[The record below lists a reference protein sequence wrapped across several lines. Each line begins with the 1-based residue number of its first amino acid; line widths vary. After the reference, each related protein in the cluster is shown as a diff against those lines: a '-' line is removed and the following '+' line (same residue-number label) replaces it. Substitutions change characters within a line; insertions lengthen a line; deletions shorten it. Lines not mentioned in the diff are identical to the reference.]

1 MQFIRELESL
11 NPFRTHPGKLP
22 LSYVLRNMV
31 FDTIFYDVSALK
43 PGEHAEIL
51 RQVNDFDEGGMLV
64 VWPTAEDR
72 RIAYYGTSDALVR
85 DHPDIDAI
93 AIAGVGSSPLGTA
106 ALARQV
112 ADVHGRE
119 VVGVIAG
126 YGAADVVSEALGG
139 WLDFGGRNRARTLFS
154 SMRGATGAQPISSEE
169 ARAAYQVVSDYLL
182 VDEPESNTLVNLL
195 LRQGDKLRLL
205 VGHSKGALNIQN
217 AAYGFDVDHRADG
230 INLDRLRVVTFGCGI
245 TLPKRFPH
253 LEQFVGT
260 QDALGRFN
268 TPSSVTRADGFHWV
282 AGKAHN
288 LNEKNPLH
296 TPLDDLLEEAI
307 AGIPPGGG
315 PTLVGSE
322 RAASA

>member
-1 MQFIRELESL
+1 MQFIRELERL

-31 FDTIFYDVSALK
+31 FDTVFYDVSALK
-43 PGEHAEIL
+43 PGEHADIL

-64 VWPTAEDR
+64 VWPTVETR

-85 DHPDIDAI
+85 DHPDLDAI
-93 AIAGVGSSPLGTA
+93 AIAGVGSSPLGSA

-112 ADVHGRE
+112 ADVHGRK

-126 YGAADVVSEALGG
+126 YGAADVLSEALGG
-139 WLDFGGRNRARTLFS
+139 WVDFGSRNRARTLVS
-154 SMRGATGAQPISSEE
+154 SVRATTGAKPMSSEE
-169 ARAAYQVVSDYLL
+169 ARATYQVLSDYLL

-217 AAYGFDVDHRADG
+217 AAYGFDIDHRADDVS
-230 INLDRLRVVTFGCGI
+230 LDRLRVVTFGCGI
-245 TLPKRFPH
+245 TLPQRFKH

-260 QDALGRFN
+260 QDVLGRLN
-268 TPSSVTRADGFHWV
+268 TPSAVTRADGFHWV
-282 AGKAHN
+282 EGKAHN

-296 TPLDDLLEEAI
+296 TPLDELLEEAI
-307 AGIPPGGG
+307 ADIAPAGG